1 MTSVKKV
8 LKKLPGNILPGQDEG
23 PSENVDIE
31 KIVKKVIS
39 NPVLNQEVG
48 KELDKTFS
56 LAKLQ
61 MKRKETEEQK
71 QQKERDRKCAGLS
84 NGYRRK
90 CRIHVLPKK
99 GLKFKDF
106 HTVHSMWCSYIKE
119 MLGNSLQNVG
129 LPGQSAKQL
138 EEISTNICKADLV
151 GAYITVTRSRD
162 VGCIGTEGYVA
173 VETKNVFQI
182 LGKDNRVR
190 TIPKRTTEFVL
201 KLEGYRFK
209 FLGKYFCLRS
219 SERSARKL
227 RIPVFDDL

>member
-8 LKKLPGNILPGQDEG
+8 LKQLPPNILPGQVKKVTED
-23 PSENVDIE
+23 VDIE
-31 KIVKKVIS
+31 SIVKNVIS

-56 LAKLQ
+56 LAKLKV
-61 MKRKETEEQK
+61 KRNETEEQK
-71 QQKERDRKCAGLS
+71 QQKERNRKRVGLS

-90 CRIHVLPKK
+90 CRLHVLPKK
-99 GLKFKDF
+99 GLKFDDF
-106 HTVHSMWCSYIKE
+106 KPVHSMWCDYIKGV
-119 MLGNSLQNVG
+119 LGPSLQNIG
-129 LPGQSAKQL
+129 SLSSKQL
-138 EEISTNICKADLV
+138 EDISTSICKADLV
-151 GAYITVTRSRD
+151 GARIAVTRSRD
-162 VGCIGTEGYVA
+162 VGSIGTEGYVA
-173 VETKNVFQI
+173 VETKNLFQI

-190 TIPKRTTEFVL
+190 SIPKKTSEFVL
-201 KLEGYRFK
+201 ELEGYRFK